1 MVKSFILLSCV
12 IGLIYSCSPNH
23 KLLKRHDYTTVIR
36 NCIDRLNRDAIDPK
50 ASNMLIQTYSKAIGY
65 YQNQIDRI
73 LTSND
78 PFKWN
83 NTMDIMQK
91 TNELSEDILYNSS
104 ASQLICDPKI
114 YRNEMADVSLKAAQE
129 LYLQGISCLSQG
141 SREKAREA
149 YAYFIRTSQ
158 LKPEYKDVEQKIREA
173 ANQATYKV
181 IIEEVPVSY
190 QNNLLDYSTRTFN
203 YSLANL
209 LREKFPSNE
218 FIAFYSQQEAESK
231 NIYDPDYS
239 IQIDI
244 EDFELESWNIRMGYA
259 KPHFTEYEKDEH
271 HPELYTVTLHPA
283 RTLGHTPNN
292 RVVSSPYQIRSQLLM
307 SARFVLKF
315 YSLYENKV
323 VFKKRIPA
331 HYTEDLDH
339 PVSPELGQSYWP
351 ESPDYQLCFD
361 YFSLSMIEKIAL
373 PITDF
378 LNHTISISAKL

>member
-1 MVKSFILLSCV
+1 MVKSFLLVFCI
-12 IGLIYSCSPNH
+12 IGIIYSCSANR
-23 KLLKRHDYTTVIR
+23 KLLKEHDYATVIR
-36 NCIDRLNRDAIDPK
+36 NYIERLNHDAKDTK
-50 ASNMLIQTYSKAIGY
+50 ASNTLKQTYAQAIGY
-65 YQNQIDRI
+65 YQNQIDWI
-73 LTSND
+73 LTGND

-129 LYLQGISCLSQG
+129 LYLQGINCLSQG

-181 IIEEVPVSY
+181 IIEEFPVSY

-209 LREKFPSNE
+209 LRKKFPSNE
-218 FIAFYSQQEAESK
+218 FIAFYSPLEAESQ

-244 EDFELESWNIRMGYA
+244 EDFEIESWNIRMGYA
-259 KPHFTEYEKDEH
+259 KPHFTEYEKDTIR
-271 HPELYTVTLHPA
+271 YTPYTTNLPTPRTPA
-283 RTLGHTPNN
+283 HTPNN

-307 SARFVLKF
+307 SARSVLKI

-339 PVSPELGQSYWP
+339 PVSPELGQSYLP
-351 ESPDYQLCFD
+351 ESPDYQLYFD
-361 YFSLSMIEKIAL
+361 YFSLSMIDKVAL

-378 LNHTISISAKL
+378 FNHTISIPAKP